1 MMPTNPNNIVILNI
15 IDADYR
21 CFINGISKSRTV
33 YLKYLTKIC

>member
-21 CFINGISKSRTV
+21 CFINEISKSRTV
-33 YLKYLTKIC
+33 YLKYITEIC